1 MPIVRRLMEHGAV
14 QDAVESLRT
23 GGAGALGWTA
33 AQCHLAIQDISRLHE
48 AARSDPAAATTLAE
62 VDWDAIDRLIPILDV
77 PPPSP

>member
-1 MPIVRRLMEHGAV
+1 M

-33 AQCHLAIQDISRLHE
+33 AQCHLVIQDISRLHE